1 MLIAI
6 VRTQESLQGPALQLV
21 VATMYS
27 FGFIVVVLGR
37 SELFTEQ
44 TTLAIMPLLT
54 GATTLFQVARLW
66 LIVYAGNIIGAIACA
81 GLLVA
86 ICPALGTVDRAV
98 FGQISARIV
107 DHPVWVIV
115 VSGILAGW
123 LMGLVS
129 WLVAA
134 VRDTISQIFIIWII
148 TAAIGFAQLHHAIL
162 GAAEVTAGIWSG
174 GGTTIAQFLLV
185 LASSTLGNAIGG
197 GCFVALLKFG
207 HAAPAAGRTD

>member
-6 VRTQESLQGPALQLV
+6 VRTQESLQGPGVELV

-54 GATTLFQVARLW
+54 
-66 LIVYAGNIIGAIACA
+66 
-81 GLLVA
+81 
-86 ICPALGTVDRAV
+86 
-98 FGQISARIV
+98 V
-107 DHPVWVIV
+107 DHLVPGGPPLADRLCGKYRDRGDCLRWPA
-115 VSGILAGW
+115 SGYLSSPWHSRSGG
-123 LMGLVS
+123 LRSDFCSHRRPPCVGNRRERHPGGLVDGPGF